1 MNQTVA
7 KIVNGSMKALI
18 PAAVYL
24 LGIVC
29 PVIPGFIWM
38 ALFNAIIGGDVTV
51 EHLQQF
57 LTDHNIKT
65 YSEPTDFPVEKS
77 SFTPSGG

>member
-1 MNQTVA
+1 MKPLVA

-29 PVIPGFIWM
+29 PVVPGFLWT
-38 ALFNAIIGGDVTV
+38 ALFNAVVGGDVTV

-57 LTDHNIKT
+57 LTDHNITAVDK
-65 YSEPTDFPVEKS
+65 FPVEKDK
-77 SFTPSGG
+77 FTPSGG